1 MEHNVK
7 GRRLNIRIGA
17 PTVDQLAWLVRER
30 RYTNW
35 TAIIEKGIDRL
46 FIAEGGT
53 MDTEKI
59 TEIEVAANVS
69 DWWDHN
75 VYGEMAANGQYVDR
89 DATQAAYTAAVESK
103 LRQMWPGTK
112 ITVREESFV
121 PGTSSALRVNGDV
134 SHSRAFEVEADL
146 ESVSNRM
153 DELTVLRTYSI
164 EPCAMEDLTALDL
177 RREAAEIVTRG
188 DGPVEAARVTIE
200 TQAEKIDVLYCPE
213 DGRAGI
219 ADCAPADWTDASSIE
234 DAVQRYLGNGM
245 RP

>member
-1 MEHNVK
+1 VEHNVK

-89 DATQAAYTAAVESK
+89 DATQAAYTAAVTEA
-103 LRQMWPGTK
+103 LRLAHPAAE
-112 ITVREESFV
+112 ITVTEESFV
-121 PGTSSALRVNGDV
+121 PGAASSLRVNGVDG
-134 SHSRAFEVEADL
+134 HSLAYEVEYDL
-146 ESVSNRM
+146 EQVTNRM
-153 DELTVLRTYSI
+153 DALTVLRTYSI
-164 EPCAMEDLTALDL
+164 EICTVEDLTALDL
-177 RREAAEIVTRG
+177 RRYAGTPA
-188 DGPVEAARVTIE
+188 EAARVTVE
-200 TQAEKIDVLYCPE
+200 GQVQRLDVLYVPE

-219 ADCAPADWTDASSIE
+219 ADGADADWTDANSLE
-234 DAVQRYLGNGM
+234 DAVQRYLGGGM
-245 RP
+245 TE